1 VGLFAVLLGCLLL
14 GVVGLGV
21 EGKLAP
27 LSLEVPGTSA
37 AEGESLAQSNF
48 GDSSPF
54 VVLVRGPA
62 AAVDRQ
68 GVELVRSLRRQPEAT
83 VISPWDRGSLP
94 ALRPSPHKALVL
106 VDYHVPLSEAMRDTV
121 PELERV
127 LAQRIRPPVVATQSG
142 FASVSRA
149 LQEES
154 LSATERAELLAAP
167 LLVLVLLL
175 VFRSVTAA
183 AVPLAFGALTVFA
196 GRGVLALLSS
206 VMTIDALSLVV
217 CTMMGLALGVDYS
230 LLIVSRFR
238 EELDDGREPWAA
250 ASAARASAGRT
261 TAFAGATLIVA
272 LLGSALLQPGSLL
285 LSLAT
290 ATGVVTLIS
299 IVVSVFAV
307 PPLLALL
314 GERIN
319 AGRIGRRRPGS
330 PPVTVAGAAAAAL
343 RKPAVAAGL
352 VAVPLVLLILPTLAF
367 TTGAPGIDELP
378 SSNPARASAETIDR
392 AVGPGWEAPFV
403 LVAATESGPITTR
416 DHLAQ
421 LARWQRRIAAEPG
434 VRAVI
439 GPGPIARRAAPLRSL
454 GSKLASEQGAGPS
467 QLGRLGPGLRRAA
480 RAVEQLRGGIAEGA
494 EGSGLLAEGSE
505 RAAAGAGL
513 IASELGRAAVR
524 GEAAS
529 GAIERLRDG
538 SRRLADGQRKTAVGS
553 LTLAL
558 GLRSLLPRVR
568 GGELARA
575 RKLAHQLERAAASD
589 PSLAPAADQARV
601 LARTIALNRDEVRRL
616 RAVAQ
621 DVNGGLNRLVPGGR
635 RLEAGVD
642 ELSQAANGLSDGL
655 QRLGDGAE
663 RLSGGLIQ
671 LQGGA
676 GALQA
681 GLSEGFHRS
690 YPLQADLRR
699 AGVRVSAVA
708 APLEVGAR
716 RLQEE
721 SPHLFDSG
729 YFVLSALDGAPAQRR
744 AEAGEAV
751 SVDSGGQAARL
762 LVVSTH
768 PFNSEGSRR
777 TGERLLADADGLA
790 AEGGLR
796 TGLTGG
802 AATLNTY
809 GEATLARLPLVIGA
823 FILFTL
829 LALVF
834 ILRAPLLALLAVCL
848 NLASVAAAIGVMT
861 LVCQIPA
868 GYPLGGHPY
877 VDTVGAGAIF
887 GVTFGL
893 SIDYA
898 VFLIAR
904 MRERYEVDGDNRAAV
919 AFGLEKT
926 AGVITGAAAI
936 MAAVFISFAT
946 APIATVSQMG
956 VGLTVAILLDATVV
970 RIVLLPALMLMI
982 GDRVWHVPPALD
994 RILPGRNLL
1003 MSETRTSSDSNRD
1016 VPGGGTA
1023 CRRDRACRGSADP
1036 RRIRRTPGAGLRAR
1050 RHRHPAGD
1058 EGGAGGCP
1066 SRTADGRREEVRQGD
1081 LDLRLDGEADRR
1093 RPSPDRRRGP
1103 PRQVVRLP
1111 ETAGVLPGADHRPA
1125 APGACDQGAATDLA
1139 LHPQRQSRQ
1148 QRRARLRVQ
1157 LLQLQVLEV
1166 RVIWPLTGRAFRA
1179 ASSTLL
1185 LAAGL
1190 AAIGSGQAHGER
1202 AQHGNLILSL
1212 DGGLSPLA
1220 LPRDR
1225 PAPVSLRL
1233 AGGLQTTDG
1242 TPVPRVTRVELG
1254 LPGQG
1259 LLDVHGLA
1267 VCQPRL
1273 LRNATPAGAIRTCG
1287 DALVGHGEIEAEIRL
1302 PNQRPFDI
1310 DAKLEAFNSRID
1322 GRKAV
1327 ILHAFS
1333 PNPPSV
1339 IVLPFVLRLHPGRF
1353 RTRLIADLP
1362 PSLGPWPHFTHFEV
1376 HLFRRYRYRGRTRS
1390 YISASC
1396 PIPKSNTAGFFSL
1409 AQASFLLDDGRQIGT
1424 GIARSCRAR

>member
-1 VGLFAVLLGCLLL
+1 VRYRWPLVGLFATMLGCLTL
-14 GVVGLGV
+14 GIVGLGV

-37 AEGESLAQSNF
+37 AEGETLARSNF

-54 VVLVRGPA
+54 VVLLRGPA

-68 GVELVRSLRRQPEAT
+68 GVGLVRALRRGPEAT

-106 VDYHVPLSEAMRDTV
+106 VDYHVPLSEAMRHTV
-121 PELERV
+121 PSLEAVLSRRV
-127 LAQRIRPPVVATQSG
+127 RAPVLATQSG

-154 LSATERAELLAAP
+154 LSATRRAELLAAP

-175 VFRSVTAA
+175 VFRSVVAA
-183 AVPLAFGALTVFA
+183 AVPLAFGAVTVFA

-206 VMTIDALSLVV
+206 AMTIDALSLVV

-238 EELDDGREPWAA
+238 EEMDSGRKPWEAA
-250 ASAARASAGRT
+250 AAARASAGRT
-261 TAFAGATLIVA
+261 TVFAGATLIVA

-290 ATGVVTLIS
+290 ATGIVTLIS
-299 IVVSVFAV
+299 ILVSVFAV

-314 GERIN
+314 GGRIN
-319 AGRIGRRRPGS
+319 AGRIGRRSGAPAF
-330 PPVTVAGAAAAAL
+330 TVAGAAAAAL
-343 RKPAVAAGL
+343 RKPALAAGL
-352 VAVPLVLLILPTLAF
+352 VAAPLVLLILPTLGF

-403 LVAATESGPITTR
+403 LVAATEKGPITTR
-416 DHLAQ
+416 ANLDRLAE
-421 LARWQRRIAAEPG
+421 WQRRIAREPG

-439 GPGPIARRAAPLRSL
+439 GPGPIARRVAPLRSL
-454 GSKLASEQGAGPS
+454 GSKLVAEQGEGPAEI
-467 QLGRLGPGLRRAA
+467 GRLGPGLRRAA
-480 RAVEQLRGGIAEGA
+480 RAVRQLRGGIAEGA

-524 GEAAS
+524 GEEAT
-529 GAIERLRDG
+529 GAIERLREG
-538 SRRLADGQRKTAVGS
+538 SEKLADGQRRTAVGS
-553 LTLAL
+553 LTLTL

-589 PSLAPAADQARV
+589 PSLASAADQARI

-616 RAVAQ
+616 REVAQ
-621 DVNGGLNRLVPGGR
+621 EVNGGLNRLVPGGR

-642 ELSQAANGLSDGL
+642 QLSQAAGGLSNGL

-663 RLSGGLIQ
+663 RLAGGLIQ

-690 YPLQADLRR
+690 YPLQANLRR

-716 RLQEE
+716 RLREE

-729 YFVLSALDGAPAQRR
+729 YFVLSALDGAPPARR
-744 AEAGEAV
+744 SEAGEAV
-751 SVDSGGQAARL
+751 SVAGGGQAARL

-777 TGERLLADADGLA
+777 TGERLLADADSLA

-802 AATLNTY
+802 AATLNAY
-809 GEATLARLPLVIGA
+809 GTSTQARLPFVIGA
-823 FILFTL
+823 FVLFTL
-829 LALVF
+829 LALIF

-848 NLASVAAAIGVMT
+848 NLASVAAAIGVLT
-861 LVCQIPA
+861 LVCKIPA
-868 GYPLGGHPY
+868 GYPFGGHPY

-904 MRERYEVDGDNRAAV
+904 MRESYEVTGDNRTAI
-919 AFGLEKT
+919 AFGLERT
-926 AGVITGAAAI
+926 AGVVTGAAAI
-936 MAAVFISFAT
+936 MAAVFVSFAA

-970 RIVLLPALMLMI
+970 RIVLLPALMLLL
-982 GDRVWHVPPALD
+982 GDRVWYVPPALD
-994 RILPGRNLL
+994 RILPGRSLL
-1003 MSETRTSSDSNRD
+1003 IPETRTSS
-1016 VPGGGTA
+1016 V
-1023 CRRDRACRGSADP
+1023 
-1036 RRIRRTPGAGLRAR
+1036 
-1050 RHRHPAGD
+1050 
-1058 EGGAGGCP
+1058 
-1066 SRTADGRREEVRQGD
+1066 
-1081 LDLRLDGEADRR
+1081 
-1093 RPSPDRRRGP
+1093 
-1103 PRQVVRLP
+1103 
-1111 ETAGVLPGADHRPA
+1111 
-1125 APGACDQGAATDLA
+1125 
-1139 LHPQRQSRQ
+1139 
-1148 QRRARLRVQ
+1148 
-1157 LLQLQVLEV
+1157 
-1166 RVIWPLTGRAFRA
+1166 
-1179 ASSTLL
+1179 
-1185 LAAGL
+1185 
-1190 AAIGSGQAHGER
+1190 
-1202 AQHGNLILSL
+1202 
-1212 DGGLSPLA
+1212 
-1220 LPRDR
+1220 
-1225 PAPVSLRL
+1225 
-1233 AGGLQTTDG
+1233 
-1242 TPVPRVTRVELG
+1242 
-1254 LPGQG
+1254 
-1259 LLDVHGLA
+1259 
-1267 VCQPRL
+1267 
-1273 LRNATPAGAIRTCG
+1273 
-1287 DALVGHGEIEAEIRL
+1287 
-1302 PNQRPFDI
+1302 
-1310 DAKLEAFNSRID
+1310 
-1322 GRKAV
+1322 
-1327 ILHAFS
+1327 
-1333 PNPPSV
+1333 
-1339 IVLPFVLRLHPGRF
+1339 
-1353 RTRLIADLP
+1353 
-1362 PSLGPWPHFTHFEV
+1362 
-1376 HLFRRYRYRGRTRS
+1376 
-1390 YISASC
+1390 
-1396 PIPKSNTAGFFSL
+1396 
-1409 AQASFLLDDGRQIGT
+1409 
-1424 GIARSCRAR
+1424 